1 MGWMT
6 HRKWSDV
13 FKRPHSRTGSSNCL
27 DAELKGQG
35 RKIPSVFSPNNLMW
49 GCFMSF
55 TDTIR
60 FKGYFPKQEHIWCI
74 FILNSNGCGRNC
86 TQLTAWAVF
95 SLLHSI
101 PVSFHPLLLL
111 DSPMSRSPN
120 RPLLHPAT
128 CGPPVRHPVIL
139 HPTTHLLKSHHLT
152 VLKEEYLSAIEIIV
166 AFVFLL

>member
-1 MGWMT
+1 M
-6 HRKWSDV
+6 S
-13 FKRPHSRTGSSNCL
+13 SRGHTAEATGSSNCL
-27 DAELKGQG
+27 DVELKGKKG
-35 RKIPSVFSPNNLMW
+35 RIPSVFILSDLMW

-60 FKGYFPKQEHIWCI
+60 FKSYSKQEPIWCI
-74 FILNSNGCGRNC
+74 FILNSNGYERNC
-86 TQLTAWAVF
+86 KLTAWAVF
-95 SLLHSI
+95 SSLHSI
-101 PVSFHPLLLL
+101 PVSFHPPLPL

-120 RPLLHPAT
+120 RLLLHPAT

-139 HPTTHLLKSHHLT
+139 HPTTRLLKSHHLT